1 MCFKL
6 GELQKTLNCSVED
19 ATDHL
24 LNLSPFEIKILLHM
38 IISGKELGVTS
49 FYSSKTD
56 SLIDNKVE
64 QERRLIKDELKVNE
78 INLKIFI
85 KF

>member
-1 MCFKL
+1 LCFKL

-56 SLIDNKVE
+56 NLIDNKVE